1 VEKGQ
6 TLTINLD
13 VIKIHIVSSTKCI
26 LGVGLK
32 ILIFLNSDGESLW
45 NATPGISTTMFS

>member
-6 TLTINLD
+6 ILTINLD
-13 VIKIHIVSSTKCI
+13 VIKILIVSTTKCI
-26 LGVGLK
+26 LGVGLRFY
-32 ILIFLNSDGESLW
+32 IFLNSNGESLW